1 MLHSKLKVCV
11 VNFVGKQAAIVLG
24 MRYVTYSAILYVLIG
39 KLLGVHNVDVEIMVG
54 TFTKFL

>member
-39 KLLGVHNVDVEIMVG
+39 KVQIYIKLYSCFILGILFV
-54 TFTKFL
+54 L